1 VLLAGAFQGGP
12 LPSLF
17 DVKREEWPAIT
28 RSTAEAL
35 SVSMNGEDDLRYAR
49 LTY

>member
-1 VLLAGAFQGGP
+1 

-17 DVKREEWPAIT
+17 DVKKDEWPAVT

-35 SVSMNGEDDLRYAR
+35 SVSMNGEDDLM
-49 LTY
+49 LGCLISQLPVFIVSSD